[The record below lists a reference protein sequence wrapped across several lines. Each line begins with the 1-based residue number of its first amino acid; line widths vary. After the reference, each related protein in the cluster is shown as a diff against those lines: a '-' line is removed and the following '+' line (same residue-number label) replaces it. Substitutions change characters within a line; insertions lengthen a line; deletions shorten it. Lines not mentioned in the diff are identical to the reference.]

1 MMKNKNATII
11 YANRFISLIAEYG
24 YTILINI
31 YLSRISVRFVMYF
44 WAVKLLASLVAAKV
58 KNYLPQS
65 NSRMVLFSLEVTK
78 ALLLILLAFYFE
90 SLVLFLLVFL
100 LEICNTLFSS
110 KLYATVPNLIA
121 SNNLIRFNSVYTSI
135 GSLSYFLAPMIVG
148 VNLMHHQHYLFV
160 LYALLVLIG
169 SIGLLFMHIQM
180 NEDKKTKQAEKVRHN
195 YQFMSIMRHP
205 TAFLMMMVIG
215 LLSSIGVLFDTYE
228 VRYLIQG
235 IGLSEQQYSFSLSF
249 LAGCFL
255 VTSVLLSFK
264 KEFKSPKNV
273 FLIGM
278 FIYILYLILFSFA
291 KSYFQVLFSYILLA
305 VGQTIAGLVQ
315 NQNVYVQQSLPDEEI
330 QNYMVWDEVLSRSI
344 SGGFVLAVG
353 VFSPDVTALFVVFQS
368 FSLVAMGMFLI
379 FLLVS
384 ISLKKKT

>member
-1 MMKNKNATII
+1 MMKNKNANII
-11 YANRFISLIAEYG
+11 YVNRFISLIAEYG

-65 NSRMVLFSLEVTK
+65 NSRMVLFSIEAMKTI
-78 ALLLILLAFYFE
+78 LLILLSFYFE
-90 SLVLFLLVFL
+90 SPVLFLLVFL

-110 KLYATVPNLIA
+110 KLYAMVPNLIA

-148 VNLMHHQHYLFV
+148 VNLTHHQHYLFV

-205 TAFLMMMVIG
+205 TAFLMMIG

-264 KEFKSPKNV
+264 KEFKSSKNV

-315 NQNVYVQQSLPDEEI
+315 NVYVQQSLPDEEI

-344 SGGFVLAVG
+344 LGAFVLAVG

-384 ISLKKKT
+384 ISLKKKP

>member
-1 MMKNKNATII
+1 MIKNKNANII

-58 KNYLPQS
+58 KNYLPQR
-65 NSRMVLFSLEVTK
+65 NSRMVLFSIEAMKTI
-78 ALLLILLAFYFE
+78 LLIFLSFYFE
-90 SLVLFLLVFL
+90 SPVLFLLVFL
-100 LEICNTLFSS
+100 LEICHTLFSS
-110 KLYATVPNLIA
+110 KLYAMVPNLIA

-148 VNLMHHQHYLFV
+148 VNLTHHQHYLFV

-205 TAFLMMMVIG
+205 TAFLMMVIG

-315 NQNVYVQQSLPDEEI
+315 NVYVQQSLHDEEI

-379 FLLVS
+379 FLLMS

>member
-1 MMKNKNATII
+1 MKIKNKNATII

-65 NSRMVLFSLEVTK
+65 NSRMVLFSIEAMKTI
-78 ALLLILLAFYFE
+78 LLILLSFYFE

-110 KLYATVPNLIA
+110 KLYATVPHLIA
-121 SNNLIRFNSVYTSI
+121 KQNLIRFNSVYTSI
-135 GSLSYFLAPMIVG
+135 GSISYFLAPMIVG

-180 NEDKKTKQAEKVRHN
+180 NEDEKTKQAEKVRHN
-195 YQFMSIMRHP
+195 YQFWSIMRHP
-205 TAFLMMMVIG
+205 TAFLMMIVIG

-315 NQNVYVQQSLPDEEI
+315 NVYVQQSLPDEEI

-368 FSLVAMGMFLI
+368 FSLIAMGMFLI

>member
-1 MMKNKNATII
+1 MIKNKNANII
-11 YANRFISLIAEYG
+11 YVNRFISLIAEYG

-65 NSRMVLFSLEVTK
+65 NSRMVLFSIEAMKTI
-78 ALLLILLAFYFE
+78 LLILLSFYFE
-90 SLVLFLLVFL
+90 SPVLFLLVFL
-100 LEICNTLFSS
+100 LEICHTLFSS
-110 KLYATVPNLIA
+110 KLYAMVPNLIA

-148 VNLMHHQHYLFV
+148 VNFTHHQHYLFV

-195 YQFMSIMRHP
+195 YQFWSIMRHP

-315 NQNVYVQQSLPDEEI
+315 NVYVQQSLPDEEI

-344 SGGFVLAVG
+344 LGVFVLAVG

-384 ISLKKKT
+384 ISLKKKP

>member
-1 MMKNKNATII
+1 MIKNKNANII
-11 YANRFISLIAEYG
+11 YVNRFISLIAEYG
-24 YTILINI
+24 YAILINI

-65 NSRMVLFSLEVTK
+65 NSRMVLFSIEAMKTI
-78 ALLLILLAFYFE
+78 LLIFLSFYFE
-90 SLVLFLLVFL
+90 SPVLFLLVFL
-100 LEICNTLFSS
+100 LELCHTLFSS
-110 KLYATVPNLIA
+110 KLYAMVPNLIA

-148 VNLMHHQHYLFV
+148 VNLTHHQHYLFV

-205 TAFLMMMVIG
+205 TAFLMMIG

-264 KEFKSPKNV
+264 KEFKSSKNV

-315 NQNVYVQQSLPDEEI
+315 NVYVQQSLPDEEI

-344 SGGFVLAVG
+344 LGAFVLAVG

-384 ISLKKKT
+384 ISLKKKP

>member
-1 MMKNKNATII
+1 MIKNKNANII
-11 YANRFISLIAEYG
+11 YVNRFISLIAEYG
-24 YTILINI
+24 YAILINI

-65 NSRMVLFSLEVTK
+65 NSRMVLFSIEAMKTI
-78 ALLLILLAFYFE
+78 LLIFLSFYFE
-90 SLVLFLLVFL
+90 SPVLFLLVFL
-100 LEICNTLFSS
+100 LELCHTLFSS
-110 KLYATVPNLIA
+110 KLYAMVPNLIA

-148 VNLMHHQHYLFV
+148 VNLTHHQHYLFV

-205 TAFLMMMVIG
+205 TAFLMMIG

-264 KEFKSPKNV
+264 KEFKSSKNV

-305 VGQTIAGLVQ
+305 VGQTIASLV
-315 NQNVYVQQSLPDEEI
+315 QNVYVQQSLPDEEI

-344 SGGFVLAVG
+344 LGAFVLAVG

-368 FSLVAMGMFLI
+368 FSLVAMGIFLI

-384 ISLKKKT
+384 ISLKKKP

>member
-1 MMKNKNATII
+1 MKMKNKNATII

-44 WAVKLLASLVAAKV
+44 WAVKLLASLVAAKL
-58 KNYLPQS
+58 KNHLPQN
-65 NSRMVLFSLEVTK
+65 NSRMALFSLEVTK
-78 ALLLILLAFYFE
+78 AVLLILLAFYFE

-110 KLYATVPNLIA
+110 KLYATVPHLIA
-121 SNNLIRFNSVYTSI
+121 KQNLIRFNSVYTSI
-135 GSLSYFLAPMIVG
+135 GSISYFLAPMIVG
-148 VNLMHHQHYLFV
+148 VNLTRHQHYLFV
-160 LYALLVLIG
+160 LYALLVFVG
-169 SIGLLFMHIQM
+169 SLGLLFIRIQTKD
-180 NEDKKTKQAEKVRHN
+180 DKKEEQVVKDRQH
-195 YQFMSIMRHP
+195 YHFSSIMQHQ
-205 TAFLMMMVIG
+205 TAFLMMIVIG

-315 NQNVYVQQSLPDEEI
+315 NVYVQQSLPDEEI

-344 SGGFVLAVG
+344 SGGFVSAVG

-368 FSLVAMGMFLI
+368 FSLVAMGIFLI

-384 ISLKKKT
+384 ISLKKKP

>member
-1 MMKNKNATII
+1 MIKNKNANII

-44 WAVKLLASLVAAKV
+44 WTVKLLASLVAAKV

-65 NSRMVLFSLEVTK
+65 NSRMVLFSIEAMKTI
-78 ALLLILLAFYFE
+78 LLILLSFYFE
-90 SLVLFLLVFL
+90 SPVLFLLVFL
-100 LEICNTLFSS
+100 LEICHTLFSS
-110 KLYATVPNLIA
+110 KLYAMVPNLIA

-148 VNLMHHQHYLFV
+148 VNLTHHQHYLFV

-249 LAGCFL
+249 LASCFL

-315 NQNVYVQQSLPDEEI
+315 NVYVQQSLPDEEI
-330 QNYMVWDEVLSRSI
+330 QNYMV
-344 SGGFVLAVG
+344 
-353 VFSPDVTALFVVFQS
+353 
-368 FSLVAMGMFLI
+368 
-379 FLLVS
+379 
-384 ISLKKKT
+384 

>member
-1 MMKNKNATII
+1 MKIKNKNATII

-65 NSRMVLFSLEVTK
+65 NSRMVLFSIEAMKTI
-78 ALLLILLAFYFE
+78 LLILLSFYFE
-90 SLVLFLLVFL
+90 SPVLFLLVFL
-100 LEICNTLFSS
+100 LEICHTLFSS
-110 KLYATVPNLIA
+110 KLYAMAPNLIA
-121 SNNLIRFNSVYTSI
+121 SNNLICFNSVYTSI

-148 VNLMHHQHYLFV
+148 VNLTHHQHYLFV

-315 NQNVYVQQSLPDEEI
+315 NVYVQQSLPDEEI

-368 FSLVAMGMFLI
+368 FGLIALGMFLI

>member
-1 MMKNKNATII
+1 MKIKNKNATII

-78 ALLLILLAFYFE
+78 AVLLILLAFYFE

-110 KLYATVPNLIA
+110 KLYATVPHLIA
-121 SNNLIRFNSVYTSI
+121 KQNLIRFNSVYTSI
-135 GSLSYFLAPMIVG
+135 GSISYFLAPMIVG
-148 VNLMHHQHYLFV
+148 VNLTHRQHYLFA

-264 KEFKSPKNV
+264 KRV
-273 FLIGM
+273 
-278 FIYILYLILFSFA
+278 
-291 KSYFQVLFSYILLA
+291 
-305 VGQTIAGLVQ
+305 
-315 NQNVYVQQSLPDEEI
+315 
-330 QNYMVWDEVLSRSI
+330 
-344 SGGFVLAVG
+344 
-353 VFSPDVTALFVVFQS
+353 
-368 FSLVAMGMFLI
+368 
-379 FLLVS
+379 
-384 ISLKKKT
+384 

>member
-1 MMKNKNATII
+1 
-11 YANRFISLIAEYG
+11 
-24 YTILINI
+24 
-31 YLSRISVRFVMYF
+31 
-44 WAVKLLASLVAAKV
+44 
-58 KNYLPQS
+58 
-65 NSRMVLFSLEVTK
+65 
-78 ALLLILLAFYFE
+78 
-90 SLVLFLLVFL
+90 
-100 LEICNTLFSS
+100 
-110 KLYATVPNLIA
+110 
-121 SNNLIRFNSVYTSI
+121 
-135 GSLSYFLAPMIVG
+135 
-148 VNLMHHQHYLFV
+148 
-160 LYALLVLIG
+160 
-169 SIGLLFMHIQM
+169 
-180 NEDKKTKQAEKVRHN
+180 
-195 YQFMSIMRHP
+195 MRHP

-278 FIYILYLILFSFA
+278 FIYILYLILFLFA

-305 VGQTIAGLVQ
+305 VGQTIAGLV
-315 NQNVYVQQSLPDEEI
+315 QNVYVQQSLPDEEI

-344 SGGFVLAVG
+344 FGGFVLAVG

-384 ISLKKKT
+384 ISLKKKP

>member
-44 WAVKLLASLVAAKV
+44 WAVKLLADLVATKV

-235 IGLSEQQYSFSLSF
+235 IGLSEQAIFF
-249 LAGCFL
+249 
-255 VTSVLLSFK
+255 
-264 KEFKSPKNV
+264 
-273 FLIGM
+273 
-278 FIYILYLILFSFA
+278 FA
-291 KSYFQVLFSYILLA
+291 
-305 VGQTIAGLVQ
+305 
-315 NQNVYVQQSLPDEEI
+315 
-330 QNYMVWDEVLSRSI
+330 
-344 SGGFVLAVG
+344 
-353 VFSPDVTALFVVFQS
+353 
-368 FSLVAMGMFLI
+368 LI
-379 FLLVS
+379 FSWLFFGDECVVEF
-384 ISLKKKT
+384 

>member
-1 MMKNKNATII
+1 MIKNKNANII

-65 NSRMVLFSLEVTK
+65 NSRMVLFSIEAMKTI
-78 ALLLILLAFYFE
+78 LLIFLSFYFE
-90 SLVLFLLVFL
+90 SPVLFLLVFL
-100 LEICNTLFSS
+100 LELCHTLFSS
-110 KLYATVPNLIA
+110 KLYAMVPNLIA

-148 VNLMHHQHYLFV
+148 VNLTHHQHYLFV

-205 TAFLMMMVIG
+205 TAFLMMIG

-264 KEFKSPKNV
+264 KEFKSSKNV

-315 NQNVYVQQSLPDEEI
+315 NVYVQQSLPDEEI

-344 SGGFVLAVG
+344 LGAFVLAVG

-384 ISLKKKT
+384 ISLKKKP

>member
-1 MMKNKNATII
+1 MIKNKNANII
-11 YANRFISLIAEYG
+11 YVNRFISLIAEYG
-24 YTILINI
+24 YAILINI

-65 NSRMVLFSLEVTK
+65 NSRMVLFSIEAMKTI
-78 ALLLILLAFYFE
+78 LLIFLSFYFE
-90 SLVLFLLVFL
+90 SPVLFLLVFL
-100 LEICNTLFSS
+100 LELCHTLFSS
-110 KLYATVPNLIA
+110 KLYAMVPNLIA

-148 VNLMHHQHYLFV
+148 VNLTHHQHYLFV

-205 TAFLMMMVIG
+205 TAFLMMIG

-264 KEFKSPKNV
+264 KEFKSSKNV

-315 NQNVYVQQSLPDEEI
+315 NVYVQQSLPDEEI

-344 SGGFVLAVG
+344 LGAFVLAVG

-368 FSLVAMGMFLI
+368 FSLVAMGIFLI

-384 ISLKKKT
+384 ISLKKKP

>member
-1 MMKNKNATII
+1 
-11 YANRFISLIAEYG
+11 
-24 YTILINI
+24 
-31 YLSRISVRFVMYF
+31 
-44 WAVKLLASLVAAKV
+44 
-58 KNYLPQS
+58 
-65 NSRMVLFSLEVTK
+65 
-78 ALLLILLAFYFE
+78 
-90 SLVLFLLVFL
+90 
-100 LEICNTLFSS
+100 
-110 KLYATVPNLIA
+110 
-121 SNNLIRFNSVYTSI
+121 
-135 GSLSYFLAPMIVG
+135 MIVG
-148 VNLMHHQHYLFV
+148 VNLTHHQHYLFV

-169 SIGLLFMHIQM
+169 SIGLLFIHIQM
-180 NEDKKTKQAEKVRHN
+180 NKDKKTKQAEKVRHN

-315 NQNVYVQQSLPDEEI
+315 NVYVQQSLPDEEI

-368 FSLVAMGMFLI
+368 FSLVAMGIFLI

-384 ISLKKKT
+384 ISLKKKP

>member
-110 KLYATVPNLIA
+110 KLYATVP
-121 SNNLIRFNSVYTSI
+121 NLIRFNSVYTSI

-315 NQNVYVQQSLPDEEI
+315 NVYVQQSLPDEEI